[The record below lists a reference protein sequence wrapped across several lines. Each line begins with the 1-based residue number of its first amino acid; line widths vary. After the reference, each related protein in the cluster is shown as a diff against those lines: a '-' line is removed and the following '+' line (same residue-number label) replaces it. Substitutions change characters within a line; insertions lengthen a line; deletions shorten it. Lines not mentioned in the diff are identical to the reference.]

1 MTCCMQHT
9 QGSACKQGQLCMG
22 MAMSTTPAV
31 CPGRGHNIRLGP
43 SEPPGPPRM
52 PSDRR
57 TTGAAGTGRQ
67 SEAGNGLKWEGATAV
82 MQRQGRGWASG
93 RGCGGCSGKRGA
105 VQRRGK
111 GKDRDASRKNSRR
124 ARQRPRRMNVWAVLA
139 PLRPSTGGRGPA
151 AAVCHRP
158 PCRPR
163 RARSPALS
171 RRPWPGPRPA
181 PPPAAA
187 SRAPAPFRPVP
198 PRSPPRAGTAGSCRP
213 PPSRHRH
220 GHRHP
225 CVCPF
230 PGPPGP
236 APGGT
241 DLPRSARDGERS
253 VPWGTLLGR

>member
-1 MTCCMQHT
+1 M
-9 QGSACKQGQLCMG
+9 
-22 MAMSTTPAV
+22 
-31 CPGRGHNIRLGP
+31 
-43 SEPPGPPRM
+43 
-52 PSDRR
+52 
-57 TTGAAGTGRQ
+57 
-67 SEAGNGLKWEGATAV
+67 

-124 ARQRPRRMNVWAVLA
+124 ARQRPRRMNVRAVPA

-230 PGPPGP
+230 PGPSPGRHGPPPQRRGWRAVGAVGHTPGP
-236 APGGT
+236 VGTEGLRLRRETPAPAYRRHQPGAAV
-241 DLPRSARDGERS
+241 PR
-253 VPWGTLLGR
+253 